1 MGHVWIDVVIR
12 SPDMGKSM
20 SLKALIDTGAT
31 LTVVPRKIVEE
42 LKPPSI
48 GKRVATT
55 AKGVAEFDEYLGV
68 IEIMGR
74 KAYSHMLVSDEI
86 NVVLISTATLEILG
100 FEIDP
105 ATGELREAR
114 IFLL

>member
-1 MGHVWIDVVIR
+1 VIR

-20 SLKALIDTGAT
+20 SLKALVDTGAT

-42 LKPPSI
+42 LNLPLI
-48 GKRVATT
+48 GKRVVAT
-55 AKGVAEFDEYLGV
+55 AKGVAEFDECLGV

-86 NVVLISTATLEILG
+86 DIVLIDTVTLEILG

-105 ATGELREAR
+105 VTGKLKEAR

>member
-1 MGHVWIDVVIR
+1 
-12 SPDMGKSM
+12 MGKSM
-20 SLKALIDTGAT
+20 SLKALVDTGAT
-31 LTVVPRKIVEE
+31 LTVVPRKIVKE
-42 LKPPSI
+42 LNLPLI

-55 AKGVAEFDEYLGV
+55 AKSVAEFDECLGV

-86 NVVLISTATLEILG
+86 DVVLIGTATLEILG

-105 ATGELREAR
+105 VTGELREAR

>member
-1 MGHVWIDVVIR
+1 MGHVWVDVVIR

-20 SLKALIDTGAT
+20 SLKALVDTGAT
-31 LTVVPRKIVEE
+31 LTVVPRKIVKE
-42 LKPPSI
+42 LNLLLI

-86 NVVLISTATLEILG
+86 NVVLIGTVALEILG

-105 ATGELREAR
+105 VTGKLKEAK
-114 IFLL
+114 IYLL